1 MLSQLAQLLN
11 TFFFLFQPLTE
22 EECASEKSYI
32 HIFDTKRASKLQFHC
47 YVFVQ
52 ELSLNTTIA
61 KAFSGDSD
69 IFPFAF
75 AQIKTASLS
84 KYIRTK
90 L

>member
-1 MLSQLAQLLN
+1 MLSQHAQLLN
-11 TFFFLFQPLTE
+11 TFFSLFQPLTE

-32 HIFDTKRASKLQFHC
+32 HFMIQKGVSKLQFHC
-47 YVFVQ
+47 YVYVQ
-52 ELSLNTTIA
+52 ELSLNATIA
-61 KAFSGDSD
+61 KASSGDSD

-75 AQIKTASLS
+75 TQIKTASLS